1 MSIMSDLLKGV
12 GQAVFGP
19 VAAAGIYAAFD
30 ASKREAYDAIVGFME
45 TPARIKALE
54 DFTLAA
60 SSNPA
65 VSDEQLAGLAA
76 KITAAKAA
84 FNETHDRITTAAA
97 VARAAGVPVPVF
109 VLPAKYTGVTTPAV
123 QSGVSG
129 LGAAPLLLFAV
140 LIVAAGLAVTPI
152 VLAYRATAG
161 YVAEADGIKATIQTN
176 IERAKQ
182 GLAPVT
188 VPGVS
193 SPISATAASLGSVGL
208 LAAGGVLLYLFMRSR
223 GRPA

>member
-1 MSIMSDLLKGV
+1 MSLIEDILKGV

-19 VAAAGIYAAFD
+19 VAATSIYAAFD
-30 ASKREAYDAIVGFME
+30 AAKREAYDSIVGFMD
-45 TPARIKALE
+45 TPAKIKALE

-84 FNETHDRITTAAA
+84 FNDTHDKITSAATL
-97 VARAAGVPVPVF
+97 ARAAGVPIPVF
-109 VLPAKYTGVTTPAV
+109 VLPAKYTAATTPAPNT
-123 QSGVSG
+123 GVSG

-140 LIVAAGLAVTPI
+140 LLVAAGIAVTPI

-161 YVAEADGIKATIQTN
+161 YVAEADGIKSTIQAN
-176 IERAKQ
+176 IDRAKQ
-182 GLAPVT
+182 GLAPLA

-193 SPISATAASLGSVGL
+193 SPVSAASLGSLGL
-208 LAAGGVLLYLFMRSR
+208 LAVGGVLLFMLMRSR
-223 GRPA
+223 GRTA